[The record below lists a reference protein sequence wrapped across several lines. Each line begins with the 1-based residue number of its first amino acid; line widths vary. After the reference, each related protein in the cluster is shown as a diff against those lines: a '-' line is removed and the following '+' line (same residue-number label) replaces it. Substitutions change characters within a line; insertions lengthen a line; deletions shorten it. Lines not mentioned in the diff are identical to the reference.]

1 LVRAQAIA
9 LIPNND
15 YDSYYPEVVVSY
27 ATGRRSNDAE
37 GTGPGMY
44 YANQLMMFLYGFGI
58 QCFSGL
64 HVPSSKDW
72 KTFMKR
78 LEVLIIAFPSLI
90 QQNHVISYIRITIL
104 TISRYIYAYI
114 YVYLLTIVFKIKN
127 IYTI

>member
-1 LVRAQAIA
+1 MASFADSRRGGGIPAAITTMDGNLVRAQAIA

-78 LEVLIIAFPSLI
+78 LEVLIVELHAHL
-90 QQNHVISYIRITIL
+90 
-104 TISRYIYAYI
+104 
-114 YVYLLTIVFKIKN
+114 
-127 IYTI
+127 